1 MSVERVYAGDDTAY
15 FPDLGRWV
23 QPGDS
28 VEFDSDP
35 EDPRFL
41 TPAQAKKD
49 APAIRKARSAAEP
62 APPVPETPVEPSTS
76 EED

>member
-1 MSVERVYAGDDTAY
+1 MSVERIFVGDDTQY

-28 VEFDSDP
+28 VEFDSPPD
-35 EDPRFL
+35 DPRFV
-41 TPAQAKKD
+41 TAAQAKKD
-49 APAIRKARSAAEP
+49 APAIRKARSAA
-62 APPVPETPVEPSTS
+62 PPVPESPVEPSTS